1 MMAGMQGTAVTN
13 WAGNITFSASAVHH
27 PTSVEELQAVVAGA
41 RRVRALGSGHS
52 FSPVA
57 DTDGELV
64 RLDALPELLEVD
76 SAASTITVSGGVTYG
91 QVAPVLHAA
100 GLALPSMGSL
110 PHISVAG
117 ASSTGTHG
125 SGDSNRV
132 LAHSVVALQLVTADG
147 DLLELSR
154 EADPERFPGAV
165 VAMGALGVVTRLT
178 LAAVP
183 GYEIAQEVR
192 ERLPL
197 RALLDQLDEV
207 VGAGYSVSVFTNW
220 QDPVEANVWLKRRPD
235 AVPLAL
241 DWLGSTV
248 ADGPRH
254 PVPGMPAGFS
264 TEQMGTVGPWH
275 ERLPHFRMEFT
286 PSNGEELQTE
296 YFVPRARAA
305 EALEAVAALAPRI
318 APVLQIGELRT
329 IAADDLWLSAAY
341 GRDSL
346 AIHFTWVPDM
356 AAVVPVLEAVEAA
369 LEPFEPR
376 PHWGKVFRV
385 DPAVVASRY
394 PRLAD
399 FRALRDEMDPQRR
412 FANAFVD
419 TYLGA

>member
-1 MMAGMQGTAVTN
+1 MQATAVTN
-13 WAGNITFSASAVHH
+13 WAGNITFSASAVHR
-27 PTSVEELQAVVAGA
+27 PTTVDELRALVAGA

-52 FSPVA
+52 FSRVA

-64 RLDALPELLEVD
+64 RLDGLPRLLEVD
-76 SAASTITVSGGVTYG
+76 SAAATVTVSGGVTYG
-91 QVAPVLHAA
+91 DVAPVLHTA

-117 ASSTGTHG
+117 ASATGTHG

-154 EADPERFPGAV
+154 EADPDRFPGAV
-165 VAMGALGVVTRLT
+165 VALGTLGVVTRLT

-183 GYEIAQEVR
+183 GFEIAQEVR

-197 RALLDQLDEV
+197 QSLLTQIDAV
-207 VGAGYSVSVFTNW
+207 VSAGYSVSVFTSW
-220 QDPVEANVWLKRRPD
+220 KDPVEASVWLKRRPD
-235 AVPLAL
+235 AIPLAL
-241 DWLGSTV
+241 DWLGSSV

-254 PVPGMPAGFS
+254 PVPGMPAGAS

-286 PSNGEELQTE
+286 PSSGDELQTE
-296 YFVPRARAA
+296 YFVPRASAA
-305 EALEAVAALAPRI
+305 AALAAVAELAPRI

-329 IAADDLWLSAAY
+329 VASDDLWLSSAY

-346 AIHFTWVPDM
+346 AIHFTWVPDGT
-356 AAVVPVLEAVEAA
+356 VVLPVVRAVEAA
-369 LEPFEPR
+369 LEPFAPR
-376 PHWGKVFRV
+376 PHWGKVFDM
-385 DPAVVASRY
+385 DPALVASRY

-399 FRALRDEMDPQRR
+399 FQALRDELDPGRR
-412 FANAFVD
+412 FANEFVD
-419 TYLGA
+419 RYLGG